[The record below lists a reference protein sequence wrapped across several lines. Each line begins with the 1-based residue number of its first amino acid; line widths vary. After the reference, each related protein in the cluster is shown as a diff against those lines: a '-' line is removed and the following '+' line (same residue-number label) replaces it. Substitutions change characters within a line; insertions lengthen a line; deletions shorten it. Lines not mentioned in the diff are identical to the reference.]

1 MARLGLSSTMVGAAS
16 SGSPAPR
23 SAPPAT
29 AWVGAPPPSAESA
42 WEALA
47 TWINGS
53 GLLGCGGSVL
63 G

>member
-1 MARLGLSSTMVGAAS
+1 MVRLGRSSTMVGVAS

-29 AWVGAPPPSAESA
+29 ARVGAPPPSAESA
-42 WEALA
+42 REALA
-47 TWINGS
+47 RWIDGS